1 MQKSEAIKL
10 FGNINKMA
18 EALGVTRQSI
28 HRWNNCLTQPQED
41 RVRGAY
47 TRIAEERDKLL
58 THAVR

>member
-18 EALGVTRQSI
+18 EALECARQSI
-28 HRWNNCLTQPQED
+28 HRWDDDLTQAQED